1 MKMLPQIF
9 IIDIWWLHAHEHQ
22 LGLRD
27 LYDGLEPSEQDFQSL
42 TWGTQGKEIRPRLA
56 GHLMNKRPVNML
68 GHIDRAAK
76 HLLAWHTLREL

>member
-42 TWGTQGKEIRPRLA
+42 T
-56 GHLMNKRPVNML
+56 
-68 GHIDRAAK
+68 
-76 HLLAWHTLREL
+76 